1 MINWIT
7 QNLTTAPLW
16 IQAPIVFAVV
26 IPLCA
31 VLAVV
36 LLWGVNRV
44 AGQFYKW
51 RGRRRIGD
59 RGTGH

>member
-1 MINWIT
+1 MINWIA
-7 QNLTTAPLW
+7 QHLTTAPLW

-36 LLWGVNRV
+36 LLWGVNLV
-44 AGQFYKW
+44 AGQYEKW
-51 RGRRRIGD
+51 LGRRRIGD
-59 RGTGH
+59 RGTSH

>member
-16 IQAPIVFAVV
+16 LQAPIVFAVV

-36 LLWGVNRV
+36 LLWGVNLV
-44 AGQFYKW
+44 AGQFDNW
-51 RGRRRIGD
+51 LDRRRIGD
-59 RGTGH
+59 HGKSD